1 MFEVVE
7 EHKSTGEEKRVI
19 LLEIVGA
26 IAILAVVGAVVWIL
40 FFRTGS

>member
-7 EHKSTGEEKRVI
+7 KHKRTGEEKRVI

-26 IAILAVVGAVVWIL
+26 ISILAVVGAVVWMV
-40 FFRTGS
+40 FFRTGG

>member
-7 EHKSTGEEKRVI
+7 KHKRTAEETRVI

-26 IAILAVVGAVVWIL
+26 IAILAVVGAVVWML
-40 FFRTGS
+40 FFRTGG